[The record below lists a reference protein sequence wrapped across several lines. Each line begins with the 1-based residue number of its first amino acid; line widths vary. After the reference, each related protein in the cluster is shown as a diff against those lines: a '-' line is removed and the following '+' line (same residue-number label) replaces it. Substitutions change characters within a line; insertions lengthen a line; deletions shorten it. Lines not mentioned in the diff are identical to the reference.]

1 MYCYSYESIPDG
13 FWTTVLMASERQ
25 LIERAARILPSQI
38 GAGLRVGIGDDAAVM
53 RPRDGFEWVLT
64 TDAFLEN
71 VHFLR
76 RTHPPQAVGYK
87 ALARATS
94 DLAAMGARPRYF
106 LLSLALP
113 PSCTG
118 KWFDRFLEGMSRA
131 ARRFGLV
138 LAGGDT
144 TRNPQAAINLTVMG
158 EVVPGRAVLRSGGR
172 PGNLICVSGT
182 LGEAELGLRL
192 LQ

>member
-1 MYCYSYESIPDG
+1 
-13 FWTTVLMASERQ
+13 MASEKQ
-25 LIERAARILPSQI
+25 LIARTGRELRSRTS
-38 GAGLRVGIGDDAAVM
+38 AVLRVGIGDDAAVV
-53 RPRDGFEWVLT
+53 RPKEGVEWVLT

-76 RTHPPQAVGYK
+76 RLHPPEAVGYK

-131 ARRFGLV
+131 ARTFGLV

-144 TRNPQAAINLTVMG
+144 TKNPLAAINLTVIG
-158 EVVPGRAVLRSGGR
+158 EVPPGQAVLRSGAR
-172 PGNLICVSGT
+172 PGNLTCVSGT

-192 LQ
+192 LKLGWGK